1 MDMKEVIVRYL
12 VLLLLAFPN
21 LALFYIIFTPLT
33 IYLVFWILNIF
44 FNITLSSPFIIFES
58 FRVEIIDAC
67 VAGAAYYLL
76 TVLNLSTPM
85 RTKVRV
91 KALLFSFAALLIL
104 NIIRI
109 VALVLVFIYGVNYF
123 DITHKFFWYALS
135 SIFVVIIWF
144 AEVKLFKIGNI
155 PIYTDLKY
163 LYEKSKFRK
172 SKSYGK

>member
-1 MDMKEVIVRYL
+1 MIVRYL

-21 LALFYIIFTPLT
+21 LALFYFIFTPLT
-33 IYLVFWILNIF
+33 IYPVFWILNIF
-44 FNITLSSPFIIFES
+44 FNITLSSPFIIFDGFS
-58 FRVEIIDAC
+58 VEIIGAC
-67 VAGAAYYLL
+67 VAGSAYYLL

-144 AEVKLFKIGNI
+144 AEVKLFKIKDM

-163 LYEKSKFRK
+163 LYKKSKFRK
-172 SKSYGK
+172 SKNCGK